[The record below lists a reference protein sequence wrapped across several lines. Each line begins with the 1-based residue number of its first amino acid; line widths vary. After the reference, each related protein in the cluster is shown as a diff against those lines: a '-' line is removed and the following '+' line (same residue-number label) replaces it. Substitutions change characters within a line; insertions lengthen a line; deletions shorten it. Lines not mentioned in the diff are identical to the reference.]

1 MCIKTGS
8 FESKFIGKIIDDIS
22 GKLNE
27 LAHLTVASHPVGIE
41 SRMQELNKLLNK
53 HSSGVCMVGIW
64 GIGGI
69 GKTTIAKAIY
79 NQLQRKF
86 EASCFLKNVSENS
99 KRPNGLINLQE
110 QILSSVH
117 VSYNR
122 KIKVDDEGT
131 LIIKN
136 IAWCKRVLV
145 VLDDVDHQDQL
156 DKLAIMRGHF
166 QPGSIIIIT
175 TRDKS
180 ILKLDEI
187 NEIYTP
193 LALDYHES
201 IQLLSWHAFGKDQP
215 KENYV
220 ELSKE
225 VVYYAR
231 GLPLT
236 LKVLGSFLSNMS
248 TTEWKGTLERL
259 RQIPNEEIQKKIMV
273 CVQSLNDTQK
283 ELFLDIACFFV
294 GIEKYYLFKIL
305 QEDQDSNSTLESD
318 LGVLVSRC
326 LVIDCSDQLTMHDI
340 IRDMGREVVR
350 NESPKF
356 PGQRSRL
363 WSQKDVLDVLQS
375 HEVIF

>member
-1 MCIKTGS
+1 M
-8 FESKFIGKIIDDIS
+8 
-22 GKLNE
+22 
-27 LAHLTVASHPVGIE
+27 AHLTVAPYQVGIE
-41 SRMQELNKLLNK
+41 SRMQELNKLLSK
-53 HSSGVCMVGIW
+53 HSNDVCMVGIW

-79 NQLQRKF
+79 NQLRIKF
-86 EASCFLKNVSENS
+86 EASCFLENVGEIAKKS
-99 KRPNGLINLQE
+99 RGIIDLQE
-110 QILSSVH
+110 QILSNVH
-117 VSYNR
+117 GNGNIRV
-122 KIKVDDEGT
+122 EGAAKGT
-131 LIIKN
+131 TMIKN
-136 IAWCKRVLV
+136 RAWCIRVLV
-145 VLDDVDHQDQL
+145 VLDDVDHWDQL
-156 DKLAIMRGHF
+156 DQLAIRRSYF
-166 QPGSIIIIT
+166 QRGSIIIIT
-175 TRDKS
+175 TRDNS
-180 ILKLDEI
+180 IFKLDEI
-187 NEIYTP
+187 NEIYMP
-193 LALDYHES
+193 LALNYHES
-201 IQLLSWHAFGKDQP
+201 IELLSLHAFGKKEP

-273 CVQSLNDTQK
+273 CVQSLSDTQK